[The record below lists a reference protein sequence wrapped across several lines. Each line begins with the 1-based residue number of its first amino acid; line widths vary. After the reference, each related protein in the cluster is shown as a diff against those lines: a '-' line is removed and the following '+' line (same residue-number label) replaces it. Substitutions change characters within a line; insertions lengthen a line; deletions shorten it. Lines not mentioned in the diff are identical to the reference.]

1 MLIQRV
7 ILQINFIRNLTRGE
21 GARMYFIIEEAKKQL

>member
-1 MLIQRV
+1 MLVQRV

-21 GARMYFIIEEAKKQL
+21 GSRMYFIIEEAKNQL